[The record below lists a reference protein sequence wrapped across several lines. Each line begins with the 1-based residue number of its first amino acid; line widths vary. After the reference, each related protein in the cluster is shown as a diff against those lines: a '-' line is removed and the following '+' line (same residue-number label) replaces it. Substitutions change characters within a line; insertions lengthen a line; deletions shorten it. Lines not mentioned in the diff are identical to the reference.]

1 MLTALLA
8 LTGVFFVLWAAVAD
22 ALAMP
27 KEALLTVRPPAVVV
41 FTAWAVAA
49 VAADLVRAAGL
60 PTLLA
65 PALSAIRLHYLALS
79 AGAEER
85 RICSRRR
92 EAQEDV

>member
-1 MLTALLA
+1 MVAALLA
-8 LTGVFFVLWAAVAD
+8 VARVLLVLWAAVAD

-27 KEALLTVRPPAVVV
+27 KEALLAVWSPAIVI
-41 FTAWAVAA
+41 AAAGAVAA
-49 VAADLVRAAGL
+49 VAGDLVRATRL

-65 PALSAIRLHYLALS
+65 TALSAIRLHYLALS